1 MRLDLDNG
9 LQLVALKDLKAGEFF
24 KRKADSQKVFTK
36 AEYRRDLAKYQ
47 CDDHSDIWGNGLQL
61 KGKTLVFVGFTY

>member
-1 MRLDLDNG
+1 MRLELDNG

-24 KRKADSQKVFTK
+24 KRKADSQKVYTK

-47 CDDHSDIWGNGLQL
+47 CEDHSDIWGNGLQL
-61 KGKTLVFVGFTY
+61 KGNTLVFVGFTY

>member
-9 LQLVALKDLKAGEFF
+9 LQLVALKDLKAGEYF
-24 KRKADSQKVFTK
+24 KRKVDSQKVYTK

-61 KGKTLVFVGFTY
+61 KGKTLVFIGFTY

>member
-1 MRLDLDNG
+1 MRLELDNG

-24 KRKADSQKVFTK
+24 KRKADSQKVYTK

-47 CDDHSDIWGNGLQL
+47 CDDHCDIWGNGLQL

>member
-1 MRLDLDNG
+1 MRLELDNG
-9 LQLVALKDLKAGEFF
+9 LKLVALKDLKAGEFF

>member
-1 MRLDLDNG
+1 MRLELDNG
-9 LQLVALKDLKAGEFF
+9 LKLVALKDLKAGEFF

-61 KGKTLVFVGFTY
+61 KGKTLVFLGFTY

>member
-1 MRLDLDNG
+1 MRLELDNG